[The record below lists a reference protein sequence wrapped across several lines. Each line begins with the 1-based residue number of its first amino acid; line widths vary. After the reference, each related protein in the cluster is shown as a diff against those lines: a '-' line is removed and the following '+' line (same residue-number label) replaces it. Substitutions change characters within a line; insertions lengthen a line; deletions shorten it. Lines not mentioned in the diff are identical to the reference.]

1 MRLPHAYKRHSRG
14 FTLIEVLIAI
24 GIISVLATI
33 AVVGFGA
40 MTRQSKQ
47 RLTSQLLSNA
57 NGWLAE
63 YARATQLKNIST
75 DAVPA
80 PGKVE
85 VGSADRNGTV
95 VGSTRKMMQLLRTIP
110 LNKNA
115 MDQTPAENMI
125 AGATSTESPI
135 LADAWNNPIIFVPA
149 DGLTGVT
156 TSSGTSTIQSP
167 DRKPF
172 FASAG
177 PDGNFTTGKDN
188 IYSFDK

>member
-1 MRLPHAYKRHSRG
+1 MPVSVALYQKEIGGRTFAFDTGDISFGDAETK
-14 FTLIEVLIAI
+14 EV
-24 GIISVLATI
+24 
-33 AVVGFGA
+33 
-40 MTRQSKQ
+40 
-47 RLTSQLLSNA
+47 
-57 NGWLAE
+57 
-63 YARATQLKNIST
+63 LKNIST